1 MSLELLIMSEGK
13 EGSRSGDRAG
23 NERSPRDQSC
33 NNLSNKA
40 KLCWVMTQGI
50 KEITMPPHR
59 HKHRMEQTSKPGRAH
74 RSEHKNPEYVPQM
87 PPAVG
92 CAQ

>member
-1 MSLELLIMSEGK
+1 MSLELLIVSEGK

-23 NERSPRDQSC
+23 NGRSPRGQSC
-33 NNLSNKA
+33 NSLSNKA
-40 KLCWVMTQGI
+40 KLCWVITQGI
-50 KEITMPPHR
+50 KEIPMPPHR
-59 HKHRMEQTSKPGRAH
+59 HKHGMEQTSKLGRV
-74 RSEHKNPEYVPQM
+74 RKSEHKNPEYVTQM